1 MALSKNHIRTLQ
13 AIFGTPVARTLQWR
27 RIEVLIIA
35 LGGIKTEGDGSRVK
49 FELKDETIHLHRPH
63 QKEAKP
69 YQIRELREFL
79 LKAGV
84 TNEIY
89 DI

>member
-1 MALSKNHIRTLQ
+1 MELSKNHIRTLQ
-13 AIFGTPVARTLQWR
+13 AIFRTPVARTLQWR
-27 RIEVLIIA
+27 RIEALIVA
-35 LGGIKTEGDGSRVK
+35 LGGIRTEGDGSRVK
-49 FELKDETIHLHRPH
+49 FELEDETIHLHRPH

-69 YQIRELREFL
+69 YQIRELRKFL

-84 TNEIY
+84 TNETY

>member
-1 MALSKNHIRTLQ
+1 MELSKNHIRTLQ
-13 AIFGTPVARTLQWR
+13 AIFRTPVVRTLQWR
-27 RIEVLIIA
+27 RIEALIIA
-35 LGGIKTEGDGSRVK
+35 LGGIKTEGEGSRVK
-49 FELKDETIHLHRPH
+49 FELEGETIHLHRPH

-69 YQIRELREFL
+69 YQIRELRKFL

-84 TNEIY
+84 TNETY